1 MAHPHFYF
9 SRPYPDELIGSLIL
23 RACVHRGISLKSMS
37 SLLAGRCRSYSSLAM
52 SSCLDEIATAVDSD
66 AMKLL
71 WENTVFPYVT
81 AYMSAPET
89 DRLAHSLLQHDHI
102 GNAALTQAATQGGLG
117 QRFCL
122 QCLREDETRF
132 GEAYWHRE
140 HNLPFVLMCRKHNLP
155 LQVIEQPAEPSIHH
169 KLAIH
174 VLPGR
179 ELGTSRESPLP
190 SDLAQAITAHSAGLL
205 TRRDRKEPSDWYREY
220 RNLASNKGLM
230 RKGSGLASQAF
241 AQAFRSAYGQAF
253 WQDAGLEFRADQG
266 VCWPALMLRE
276 KQGMPFSTPKHVLLR
291 VFLERAELPG
301 TANLYLPPGRAT
313 RDYAALDAQ
322 YSREVSQAIRA
333 AQLRK
338 TRVGVIQMLTEL
350 GILSTYAHNRDQLP
364 KTRAL
369 LTEFKGTAFS
379 ARQTGRRPRKR
390 VVKKMQ

>member
-1 MAHPHFYF
+1 MGQQFYF
-9 SRPYPDELIGSLIL
+9 PRPYPDELIGSLIL
-23 RACVHRGISLKSMS
+23 RACVHRGISLKNMS
-37 SLLAGRCRSYSSLAM
+37 GMLAGRCRIYFSLAM
-52 SSCLDEIATAVDSD
+52 SSCLDEIATATDSD

-81 AYMSAPET
+81 AFMSGPET
-89 DRLAHSLLQHDHI
+89 DRLAQSLVQHDHI

-122 QCLREDETRF
+122 QCLREDETQF
-132 GEAYWHRE
+132 GETYWHRE
-140 HNLPFVLMCRKHNLP
+140 HNLPFVLMCPKHHLP
-155 LQVIEQPAEPSIHH
+155 LQVIKQPELSVHH
-169 KLAIH
+169 HLAIR
-174 VLPGR
+174 VLP
-179 ELGTSRESPLP
+179 EHALGISRGSSLP
-190 SDLAQAITAHSAGLL
+190 SDLAQAITTLSAGLL
-205 TRRDRKEPSDWYREY
+205 TRCDRKEPSDWYREY
-220 RNLASNKGLM
+220 RQLASNKGLM
-230 RKGSGLASQAF
+230 HKGAGLASQVF
-241 AQAFRSAYGQAF
+241 AQAFRSAYGKAF
-253 WQDAGLEFRADQG
+253 LQEIGLDFPSDKGA
-266 VCWPALMLRE
+266 CWPALMLRE
-276 KQGMPFSTPKHVLLR
+276 KQGIPFITPKHVLLR

-301 TANLYLPPGRAT
+301 TANLYLPPGPAT

-322 YSREVSQAIRA
+322 YSHEVSKAIRA

-350 GILSTYAHNRDQLP
+350 GILSTYCHNRDQLP